1 MLTKI
6 RIENF
11 KGIKSCE
18 VSNLGRVNVFV
29 GRNNSGKSSILD
41 ALCLI
46 RSAFNPVLF
55 DEPVSQLLLKRKA
68 VERNIYV
75 SRNFWHNYDTKQRI
89 KFNLEFKNGER
100 LNIEVLWTSDSQFRM
115 LFEDLSGTL
124 EKYIDGK
131 YSAVRGINLGQ
142 FLFFEDYGF
151 GDFASKFPQLN
162 HFLSEIVLIDDYL
175 ARKLQRLETNIFSR
189 ILEPRIDKK
198 IVKELNEIYNVEAE
212 GLAYLPISPTA
223 REFRLAI
230 STPNLSLHIDEMGNG
245 AKYATVILSIS
256 LLLKDTAFLIEEI
269 ESHQHSGAIRKLIPK
284 LVEIANQRN
293 VQLFLTT
300 HSIEVMEVLSQ
311 LPPEYDIHFFHIE
324 IKRGDIDVRH
334 LGGNIDVKLLLN
346 LGVDPRF
353 LEAYKKFIIVEGK
366 DDVQF
371 FKSLLQRYGK
381 NVEELGYLVKAGDK
395 NSLKNHV
402 LPALLSTKK
411 EIVAA
416 MDYDKQDKE
425 VLIQDLVNVLKN
437 KNYKIQNK
445 KDNTLEIEGNLKV
458 TLLPMGLYN
467 DERLKQIGIEQFEME
482 DYCLKLMEED
492 ENLEEWAGETLE
504 NLVKEAEQ
512 AKIEKMNLHKSSTLL
527 RLLALKKGKA
537 YEDLID
543 YLIKNAS
550 DRALERVITGELRE
564 FLSKYIEG

>member
-1 MLTKI
+1 
-6 RIENF
+6 
-11 KGIKSCE
+11 
-18 VSNLGRVNVFV
+18 
-29 GRNNSGKSSILD
+29 
-41 ALCLI
+41 
-46 RSAFNPVLF
+46 VLF

>member
-6 RIENF
+6 RSENF

-492 ENLEEWAGETLE
+492 ENLKEWAGETLE

>member
-55 DEPVSQLLLKRKA
+55 DEPVPQLLLKRKA

-89 KFNLEFKNGER
+89 KFNLEFKSGEK
-100 LNIEVLWTSDSQFRM
+100 LNIEVLWTNDSQFQM
-115 LFEDLSGTL
+115 LFEDLSGVSG
-124 EKYIDGK
+124 KYIEGK
-131 YSAVRGINLGQ
+131 YSAARGIYLGQ
-142 FLFFEDYGF
+142 SYFFDDRGF
-151 GDFASKFPQLN
+151 NEFASKFPQIN

-198 IVKELNEIYNVEAE
+198 IVKELNEIYNFETE
-212 GLAYLPISPTA
+212 GLTYIPISPTA
-223 REFRLAI
+223 REFRLAV
-230 STPNLSLHIDEMGNG
+230 STPNLSLHIDEMGDG

-256 LLLKDTAFLIEEI
+256 LLLENTAFLIEEI
-269 ESHQHSGAIRKLIPK
+269 ESHQHSGAIRKLIPR

-300 HSIEVMEVLSQ
+300 HSIEVMEALSQ

-324 IKRGDIDVRH
+324 NKRGDIDVRH

-353 LEAYKKFIIVEGK
+353 LEAYKKFIVVEGK
-366 DDVQF
+366 NDVQF

-425 VLIQDLVNVLKN
+425 ALIQDLVNVLKN
-437 KNYKIQNK
+437 KNYKIQNR

-467 DERLKQIGIEQFEME
+467 DERLKQVGIEQFEME

-492 ENLEEWAGETLE
+492 ENLKEWAGETLE

-512 AKIEKMNLHKSSTLL
+512 AKIEKMDLHKSSTLL
-527 RLLALKKGKA
+527 RLLALKKGKV

-543 YLIKNAS
+543 YLVKNAS
-550 DRALERVITGELRE
+550 DQALERVITGELRE
-564 FLSKYIEG
+564 FLSKYIER